1 MIDLLNYI
9 SNHWWSYFFPL
20 VIQNTLFLAIIYG
33 ALIYLKKIPVRT
45 RYSIALL
52 GLIKLL
58 IPAFIPISILAVPQI
73 SKINQAI
80 FLAPVTATAV
90 PRVLVPESIIFT
102 TTVIM
107 LIWLSITI
115 MMLAAPLITLG
126 RIKYRL
132 KKSELIEYSSAD
144 SNRNIQ
150 MYKTDCV
157 TLPMTIGILSKRIYV
172 PIMWD
177 SWSKNHQEIAIRHE
191 MTHIN
196 RHDGFISGIQMVA
209 QAIYFFHPLVWLLNR
224 QINELREMVCDEI
237 AQGKH
242 EDSSIIYSRFLVDV
256 AENMVLAQVDCPTIN
271 SLVKKKKELLNRIQ
285 YLLEDKMQLNRGFKR
300 FLMPVLISLAILL
313 SWNCQSQVGK
323 QGVSPEGD
331 IQAQIVAVED
341 TETQPEMKY
350 IPYDTP
356 PEPIGGYA
364 AIKSNV
370 VYPELATKAGIE
382 GTVIVQAFIDETG
395 QVTSTKILKSI
406 PDTGLDEAAAAAL
419 EKTAFKPAYQRED
432 PVGVW
437 ISVPVNFRLRD
448 KTKVESKV
456 EKGVIINSNE
466 VNLVRTP
473 EEIAESM
480 AKLAATKAFYNYEP
494 KNKVK
499 FIPYD
504 TPPEPIGGYAAIQEN
519 IVYPE
524 LAQKAGIEGTVF
536 VQAFVDETGKVDE
549 AIILKG
555 VLDTGL
561 DGAAIAAIEKTIFKP
576 AFYNDQAVGCWI
588 AIPIN
593 FALKESDQLEKTEK

>member
-9 SNHWWSYFFPL
+9 SKHWWAYFFPL

-33 ALIYLKKIPVRT
+33 ALIYLQKIPVRT

-80 FLAPVTATAV
+80 FLTPVTATTV
-90 PRVLVPESIIFT
+90 PSALVPETIIFT

-115 MMLAAPLITLG
+115 IMLAAPLITLG

-132 KKSELIEYSSAD
+132 KKSELIEYGTGDA
-144 SNRNIQ
+144 NRKIK
-150 MYKTDCV
+150 MYKTNCV

-177 SWSKNHQEIAIRHE
+177 SWSREHREMAIRHE

-209 QAIYFFHPLVWLLNR
+209 QAFYFFHPLVWLLNR

-237 AQGKH
+237 ALGKH
-242 EDSSIIYSRFLVDV
+242 ENSSIIYSRFLVDV
-256 AENMVLAQVDCPTIN
+256 AENMVLAQVDCPTIS

-285 YLLEDKMQLNRGFKR
+285 YLLEDKMRINRGFTR
-300 FLMPVLISLAILL
+300 FLMPVLISMAILL

-323 QGVSPEGD
+323 QGVSPED
-331 IQAQIVAVED
+331 DVLAQIVAGED
-341 TETQPEMKY
+341 KETQPEVKF

-356 PEPIGGYA
+356 PKPLGGYA
-364 AIKSNV
+364 AIQENI
-370 VYPELATKAGIE
+370 VYPELAQKAGIE

-395 QVTSTKILKSI
+395 QVTSTKILKGF
-406 PDTGLDEAAAAAL
+406 PDTGLNEAAKAAL
-419 EKTAFKPAYQRED
+419 EKTAFKPAYQREY

-448 KTKVESKV
+448 KAKVESKA
-456 EKGVIINSNE
+456 EKVVTINSKE
-466 VNLVRTP
+466 VNLERTP
-473 EEIAESM
+473 EEIAETM
-480 AKLAATKAFYNYEP
+480 AKLAATKAFY
-494 KNKVK
+494 
-499 FIPYD
+499 
-504 TPPEPIGGYAAIQEN
+504 
-519 IVYPE
+519 
-524 LAQKAGIEGTVF
+524 
-536 VQAFVDETGKVDE
+536 
-549 AIILKG
+549 
-555 VLDTGL
+555 
-561 DGAAIAAIEKTIFKP
+561 
-576 AFYNDQAVGCWI
+576 
-588 AIPIN
+588 
-593 FALKESDQLEKTEK
+593 